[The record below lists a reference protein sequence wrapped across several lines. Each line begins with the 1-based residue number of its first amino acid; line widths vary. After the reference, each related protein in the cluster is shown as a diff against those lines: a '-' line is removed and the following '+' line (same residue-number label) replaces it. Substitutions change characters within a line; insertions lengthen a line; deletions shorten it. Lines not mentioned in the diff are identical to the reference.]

1 MGESQS
7 TFRIRIIGL
16 VQGVGFRPFVYR
28 IALQNN
34 LLGTVDNRNDGVI
47 IEINSTK
54 ILCDSFIEQIANQ
67 APQAS
72 DIDRVEV
79 KEIPFK
85 SFTNFKIIKSDNNEI
100 KDEITEVSPD
110 IAVCDD
116 CIADVKS
123 QKHRINY
130 LLTNCTHCGPRF
142 TIIKQLPYDR
152 PNTTM
157 ADFKLC
163 EICHQ
168 EYTNV
173 MDRRFHAQPVAC
185 NSCGPIYKLYSK
197 GSIETNVESIILKMA
212 TIIDN
217 GGVVAVKGVG
227 GYHIVCSALQSEA
240 VNRIRDIKQR
250 DAKPMAVMYSN
261 EESLLKYA
269 YANDYQLELLNSWR
283 RPIVLLKAK
292 YKFHNSVSSDF
303 STVGSVLPYMPLHYL
318 LFEKCKTDAI
328 VLTSANIAGAPI
340 IIDDNIAVSF
350 FEDKV
355 NAVITYSREIHNRV
369 DDSVAFMVNNTPR
382 LIRRSRGYA
391 PSPIR
396 VNFDVDGI
404 LAVGAELVNTFCL
417 GRKKQA
423 IPSQH
428 IGDLK
433 NAETLEFYQES
444 IERYSM
450 LFKFK
455 PKVIACDLHPD
466 YMSSKYAAQQNI
478 ELVKVQHHHAHMA
491 SCMLENNISD
501 NVIGL
506 ILDGTGLGNDD
517 NIWGGEF
524 FYGDYSD
531 FERIAHFNYI
541 PLPGG
546 DMVTKEPWRTAVS
559 YLYNLYGK
567 DLLDL
572 DIPLIHE
579 IGKEKISFII
589 SMIDKGINSPLSSS
603 AGRLFDAVAAL
614 TGICMKSTFHAE
626 APMRLQDNISEESV
640 SESYSYK
647 IEKSIISF
655 DVMIEEIVSDLC
667 NKVESGL
674 ISHKFHNTIIDV
686 CINMCQKISLTKGC
700 NKVVLSGGVFQ
711 NDFLSSKLETQL
723 TNKGF
728 EVYAHNKVPANDAGI
743 SLGQIAIA
751 AHKLRN

>member
-1 MGESQS
+1 MGESLS
-7 TFRIRIIGL
+7 TFKIRIIGL

-28 IALQNN
+28 IALQNS

-47 IEINSTK
+47 IEINATK
-54 ILCDSFIEQIANQ
+54 NQCDKFVYQIDNQ

-72 DIDRVEV
+72 VIERIEIN
-79 KEIPFK
+79 EIPNKQFPD
-85 SFTNFKIIKSDNNEI
+85 FRIIKSDNNEI
-100 KDEITEVSPD
+100 RDEITEVSPD
-110 IAVCDD
+110 IAVCDA
-116 CIADVKS
+116 CIEDVKS

-163 EICHQ
+163 EICHD

-185 NSCGPIYKLYSK
+185 NSCGPIYKLYSN
-197 GSIETNVESIILKMA
+197 GNIETNVDSIICEMA

-217 GGVVAVKGVG
+217 GGIIAVKGVG

-240 VNRIRDIKQR
+240 VNRIRAIKQR
-250 DAKPMAVMYSN
+250 DAKPMAVMYAN
-261 EESLLKYA
+261 EDALLKYA
-269 YANDYQLELLNSWR
+269 YADSSQLELLNSWR

-292 YKFHNSVSSDF
+292 YKFHKSVSSGF
-303 STVGSVLPYMPLHYL
+303 TTVGSVLPYMPLHYA
-318 LFEKCKTDAI
+318 LFEQCNSDAI

-350 FEDKV
+350 FADKV
-355 NAVITYSREIHNRV
+355 DAVITYGREIHNRV
-369 DDSVAFMVNNTPR
+369 DDSVAYTVNNSPR
-382 LIRRSRGYA
+382 LIRRSRSFA

-396 VNFDVDGI
+396 INFDVDGI

-444 IERYSM
+444 IERYSD

-455 PKVIACDLHPD
+455 ARAIACDLHPD

-501 NVIGL
+501 NVIGI
-506 ILDGTGLGNDD
+506 ILDGTGLGIDG

-524 FYGDYSD
+524 LFGDYSN
-531 FERIAHFNYI
+531 FERISHFSYI

-546 DMVTKEPWRTAVS
+546 DMVTKEPWRTAIS
-559 YLYNLYGK
+559 YLYKVYGR

-579 IGKEKISFII
+579 IGKDKISFLIA
-589 SMIDKGINSPLSSS
+589 MIEKGINSPLSSS

-614 TGICMKSTFHAE
+614 TGICINSSFHAE
-626 APMRLQDNISEESV
+626 APMRLQDVITSENI
-640 SESYSYK
+640 SESYSYSVDGST
-647 IEKSIISF
+647 INF
-655 DVMIEEIVSDLC
+655 DIMIQEIVSDLS
-667 NKVESGL
+667 NNMELGV
-674 ISHKFHNTIIDV
+674 ISQKFHNTIIAV
-686 CINMCQKISLTKGC
+686 SINMCQEISMTKGC

-728 EVYAHNKVPANDAGI
+728 DVYVHNKVPANDAGI